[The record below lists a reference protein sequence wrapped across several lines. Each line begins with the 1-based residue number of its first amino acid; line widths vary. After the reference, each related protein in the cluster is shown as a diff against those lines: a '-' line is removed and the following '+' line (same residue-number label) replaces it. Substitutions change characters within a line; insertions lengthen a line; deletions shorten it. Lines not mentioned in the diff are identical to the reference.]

1 MSDAHAPPSD
11 AQPPEQTHAEQPHSS
26 GEAAD
31 AHPHAKG
38 PQLPTV
44 VDEAGDSPKWLPWLG
59 IGLFCLI
66 VFLVAGKRALPEA
79 PDTDAAAEEPTAAE
93 QAGVEGAKPAAERA
107 AEPAAKPAAD

>member
-1 MSDAHAPPSD
+1 MSDTHDAPSD
-11 AQPPEQTHAEQPHSS
+11 ARPHAEQTDSS

-31 AHPHAKG
+31 AHAHAQG

-59 IGLFCLI
+59 LGLFCLI
-66 VFLVAGKRALPEA
+66 AVLVAGRRALPDAVGAE
-79 PDTDAAAEEPTAAE
+79 DAAADEPTAAE
-93 QAGVEGAKPAAERA
+93 QAGVEGAKPAGEPA